1 MHSTLGRFMA
11 AQRLRSRTRFGLLA
25 IAVGGGASVAPSAKA
40 QRSSVS
46 GIVRDSSGA
55 PIPEADVAIASAHLL
70 TRTNNAGQFVL
81 RKVDAGQSELSV
93 RRLGYSPRSVQ
104 IDVQPTTNDTIVVVL
119 AAQALELPGV
129 AVNDQTKRRLLW
141 IEDFYR
147 RRAQGIGGT
156 YYTRDDIDARHVS
169 RLSDVLRDAPGI
181 RFIRS
186 RGGSGIRF
194 DAAASLRRD
203 CLPQYWVDG
212 QRVMNLEI
220 DDLSARDIEGIE
232 LYNGPS
238 STPSQF
244 SQGAVTTCGTVV
256 IWSRVPG
263 T

>member
-1 MHSTLGRFMA
+1 MHSTLGRLVA
-11 AQRLRSRTRFGLLA
+11 AHRPRAGTRHGWLLIAVAVGAWATPNANAQRTS
-25 IAVGGGASVAPSAKA
+25 I
-40 QRSSVS
+40 S
-46 GIVRDSSGA
+46 GIVRDSSGV

-70 TRTNNAGQFVL
+70 TRTNRVGQFVL
-81 RKVDAGQSELSV
+81 TKVEAGQSELSV
-93 RRLGYSPRSVQ
+93 RRLGYAPQSVQ
-104 IDVQPTTNDTIVVVL
+104 IDVRPGSYDTIVVVL
-119 AAQALELPGV
+119 AEQALELPGV

-156 YYTRDDIDARHVS
+156 YYTREDIEARHVS

-181 RFIRS
+181 RFVRS

-194 DAAASLRRD
+194 DVAASLRRD
-203 CLPQYWVDG
+203 CLPQYWIDG
-212 QRVMNLEI
+212 QRIANVEL
-220 DDLSARDIEGIE
+220 DDFPARDIEGIE

-238 STPSQF
+238 STPGQF